1 MVDTLQGWHTLG
13 TLTKDGT
20 ERPQLWRQTGRGPS
34 LHDLGQYRATL
45 SFGFPAYKLQRM
57 SVTS

>member
-20 ERPQLWRQTGRGPS
+20 ERPQLWRQTGRV
-34 LHDLGQYRATL
+34 LLCMTLGNTGL
-45 SFGFPAYKLQRM
+45 L
-57 SVTS
+57 